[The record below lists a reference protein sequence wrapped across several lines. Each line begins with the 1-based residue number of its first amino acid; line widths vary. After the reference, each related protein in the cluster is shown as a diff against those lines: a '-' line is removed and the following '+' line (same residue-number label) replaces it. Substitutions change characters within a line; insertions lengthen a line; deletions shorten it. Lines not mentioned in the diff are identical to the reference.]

1 MTFRAGN
8 DVPLNLPSLWR
19 WGYIATAIA
28 EDIPDAFSEA
38 EMLVTNREPHHEQ
51 SAFAAAPDRGAQ
63 EAMNA
68 YAGRIAGKDKGDR
81 A

>member
-1 MTFRAGN
+1 MMA
-8 DVPLNLPSLWR
+8 
-19 WGYIATAIA
+19 
-28 EDIPDAFSEA
+28 
-38 EMLVTNREPHHEQ
+38 TNREPYREQ

-81 A
+81 T